1 MAKRQ
6 KATAKGTAASMVL
19 ETMKKRKAVD
29 EKSAMPLAGF
39 KNLALTTTTLSY
51 TISNLI
57 EEGVVK
63 QTEDGKL
70 YYDDAAFKA
79 LEKKYVKGYMAIFI
93 VPILA
98 AVLIFALQLLMK

>member
-19 ETMKKRKAVD
+19 ETLKKRKAVD
-29 EKSAMPLAGF
+29 ETSAMPITGL

-57 EEGVVK
+57 EEGVVI
-63 QTEDGKL
+63 QTEDDKI
-70 YYDDAAFKA
+70 YYSEAGYKA
-79 LEKKYVKGYMAIFI
+79 LEKKYVRGYMMIFI

-98 AVLIFALQLLMK
+98 AIIIFALQMLTK